1 MGIFFPL
8 QTDGRNSWFYD
19 MLLPTK
25 VVYLADFIKQMVE
38 SMWLLNLSCFIP
50 ALQALIRIMERSLL
64 NVCLFFKRFLIKIVY
79 FSELWFGLHS
89 LGSFVFELLSKAC
102 AVVLLIKLVSW
113 CINAESAITV
123 LFLFHS
129 GWSRFLLM
137 CKRLK
142 IPKQKD

>member
-1 MGIFFPL
+1 
-8 QTDGRNSWFYD
+8 

-38 SMWLLNLSCFIP
+38 SMWLVLSQ

-64 NVCLFFKRFLIKIVY
+64 NVCLFFKRFFIKIVY

-129 GWSRFLLM
+129 G
-137 CKRLK
+137 
-142 IPKQKD
+142 

>member
-1 MGIFFPL
+1 
-8 QTDGRNSWFYD
+8 

-50 ALQALIRIMERSLL
+50 GPAGFDQDYGEKSSECLSFLQTLL
-64 NVCLFFKRFLIKIVY
+64 HQDSLFFRALV
-79 FSELWFGLHS
+79 GLHS

-129 GWSRFLLM
+129 G
-137 CKRLK
+137 
-142 IPKQKD
+142 